1 MTDYS
6 ALYRECSERIRALVR
21 AASDEQLAR
30 IVPGCPEWTVADT
43 VSHLAAVAAEVVA
56 GQLTAVPTEEQ
67 TTVQVEQRRGRPLDD
82 VLAEWEGAG
91 VVLAGWHS
99 AGGPT
104 EQALAARR
112 IPLAMVHDVLTHEA
126 DIRGALG
133 AGRPPEQAWAASLN
147 VMIQHPQRLGHSGT
161 LTVRAGAHGFTV
173 GSGEP
178 ATTLDVDPYE
188 FWRALVGRRSR
199 AQMATWYW
207 SRDPVPYLQAI
218 PVFGPTEADLTEP
231 DLTEPD
237 FICDLSE
244 MT

>member
-1 MTDYS
+1 MTDYTAVYMES
-6 ALYRECSERIRALVR
+6 GARIGVLVR

-30 IVPGCPEWTVADT
+30 MVPGCPEWTVADT

-67 TTVQVEQRRGRPLDD
+67 TAGQVDQRRGRPLDD
-82 VLAEWEGAG
+82 VLAEWDSACVE
-91 VVLAGWHS
+91 LAQWES

-104 EQALAARR
+104 ERALAARK
-112 IPLAMVHDVLTHEA
+112 IPFAMVHDVLTHEA
-126 DIRGALG
+126 DIRGALS

-147 VMIQHPQRLGHSGT
+147 VMIRHPQRLGHSGT
-161 LTVRAGAHGFTV
+161 LTVQAGAHRFTV

-188 FWRALVGRRSR
+188 FWRAQVGRRSR
-199 AQMATWYW
+199 AQMAAWHW
-207 SRDPVPYLQAI
+207 SGDPAPYLQAI

-231 DLTEPD
+231 QT
-237 FICDLSE
+237 SRVR
-244 MT
+244 